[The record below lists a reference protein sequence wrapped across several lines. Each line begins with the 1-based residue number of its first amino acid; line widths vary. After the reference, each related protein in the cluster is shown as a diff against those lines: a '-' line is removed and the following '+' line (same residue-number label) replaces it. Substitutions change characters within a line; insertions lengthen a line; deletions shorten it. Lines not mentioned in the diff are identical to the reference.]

1 MNLTFFLYLIYIFN
15 PRQIAALFRYTM
27 EISTGLNVHKTSH
40 SLLRIIYAELN
51 YYDFKLVLNERAMS
65 GPLN

>member
-1 MNLTFFLYLIYIFN
+1 
-15 PRQIAALFRYTM
+15 M